1 MTTPKKMRTAQTTL
15 PDAAQAVEA
24 FYSAVEQ
31 PDMSLVIFFCSN
43 TYNLEELATS
53 MNRQFKDVQVIGCT
67 TAGEIG
73 PLGCKENS
81 LVGVSF
87 PKDTCHVVTDRID
100 CLQEFNISQGQSF
113 AQALL
118 QRLEFNAPEATVENS
133 FAFLMIDGLSIREEI
148 VARTLQNA
156 LGSMPTFG
164 GSAGDG
170 LKFQKTYVYHNGKF
184 REDCA
189 VLTLISTNLP
199 FKLFKTQ
206 HFITTN
212 KRLVVT
218 EADANNR
225 IVKEIN
231 GLPAA
236 EEYARLLGIS
246 VDDLNPTRFATSP
259 VVVVIEGADYV
270 RSIQK
275 VNPDKS
281 LTFYCAIEEGLVLRV
296 AHGVNLV
303 ENLQHTF
310 DQIRAEIGSPQ
321 LVLGCDCILRNVE
334 IKKDQL
340 TDRVSA
346 LFQQN
351 NTVGFATYGEQFDGF
366 HVNQTLT
373 GIAFGNLEDSDA

>member
-1 MTTPKKMRTAQTTL
+1 MITAQKMRTAQTTL
-15 PDAAQAVEA
+15 PDAEQAVQA
-24 FYSAVEQ
+24 FYSDVEQ
-31 PDMSLVIFFCSN
+31 PDMGLVIFFCSA
-43 TYNLEELATS
+43 TYNLKELAAS
-53 MNRQFKDVQVIGCT
+53 MNRRFKDVQVIGCT

-73 PLGCKENS
+73 PHGCKENS

-87 PKDTCHVVTDRID
+87 PKNTCHIVTGRID
-100 CLQEFNISQGQSF
+100 RLQEFNISQGQLF
-113 AQALL
+113 AQTLL
-118 QRLEFNAPEATVENS
+118 QQLEFAAPETTIKNS

-156 LGSMPTFG
+156 LGSMPMFG

-170 LKFQKTYVYHNGKF
+170 LQFQKTFVYHEGTF

-189 VLTLISTNLP
+189 VLTLVSTNLP

-206 HFITTN
+206 HFVTTN
-212 KRLVVT
+212 ERLVVT
-218 EADANNR
+218 EADANHR

-236 EEYARLLGIS
+236 EEYARLLGVT
-246 VDDLNPTRFATSP
+246 VDQLNSTLFATSP

-275 VNPDKS
+275 VNPDGS
-281 LTFYCAIEEGLVLRV
+281 LTFYCAIEEGLVLRI
-296 AHGVNLV
+296 AHGVDLV
-303 ENLQHTF
+303 ANLQHTF
-310 DQIRAEIGSPQ
+310 DQIHAEIGTPQ

-340 TDRVSA
+340 TDRVSD

-351 NTVGFATYGEQFDGF
+351 NTVGFATYGEQFGGV

-373 GIAFGNLEDSDA
+373 GIAFGNQEGNDA